1 MYTLVNRRYQEFSKE
16 GVDKLVMT
24 HSLVA
29 GNPDLD
35 SHNSAI
41 IST

>member
-1 MYTLVNRRYQEFSKE
+1 MYTLVNRLPGISKE
-16 GVDKLVMT
+16 GVDKLVMA

-35 SHNSAI
+35 SHNSTI